1 MFQILSTN
9 QTLYLINK
17 ERGSSIVT
25 WRRRQINTI
34 PSTEG
39 QTVQFPAH
47 PSQWKA
53 ELRRT
58 WEASEKWPLY

>member
-9 QTLYLINK
+9 QALYLINR

-25 WRRRQINTI
+25 WRWRRINTI
-34 PSTEG
+34 RSTEG
-39 QTVQFPAH
+39 QTGQFPAH

-53 ELRRT
+53 ELKRT
-58 WEASEKWPLY
+58 WEAS